1 MADYNVSLEVTAKE
15 QVTKTLKNVEK
26 ETQKLAKETE
36 KIWWAAEKASG
47 VFSKAFSWVKSSIT
61 DTVKAVASWQLIAT
75 AITSITQKVWDL
87 AAALNDAVKSADDF
101 WTLASSFDYLAK
113 TVNIDGDA
121 MINELKKVSQWSAT
135 TASLMESANKAMAL
149 WVAWS
154 VEQMSQLMQ
163 IAMVKGQEFGESTTQ
178 AFNDMITGLWRNS
191 AMILDNLWII
201 VDQEEAYQRYADS
214 IWVTVDALTGQE
226 QKQALVNEV
235 IRNSQDDLEQFA
247 NVSVSAFDRLDVA
260 QEELKNSIWSALLPI
275 WNELLWEATDSI
287 NGITDFLER
296 NMETIKEYWRLAG
309 AILWDIWDLVSETVW
324 EIFDIVET
332 LYSTVSDLIWS
343 FTWLFWDSCDGIKG
357 DLSDLFYVFTLWVQ
371 TVVWIIKT
379 AVTFISEIIQVP
391 FNVIS
396 DVCTWIVWMVKATVE
411 ASWGRREALKNT
423 MINAFIAG
431 ANGAINALNR
441 LIEGAND
448 LLGTDIWTFDTLD
461 MVGDG
466 LTIAMDKFE
475 EMKKKIKDDLQKPF
489 KETANVAM
497 DSFNKIQKT
506 YSGRLKADVWT
517 EAFSKIED
525 TVRDINTWL
534 DNTSKATGKATEK
547 AKEEEEALKE
557 LKKEEEERL
566 KLLKDEKKYIYD
578 WIVNWL
584 EESIKNAK
592 WYAQEIEKINN
603 SLDDLYNKK
612 QGDIT
617 DAYLKAEEWAK
628 QLEKEYSNIQDVIKY
643 TDKSFLESLSWDYRG
658 VKVDDLLKYM
668 DYQEQMQSAFAYGS
682 DEEKASLQEMIDKKR
697 EYNALNDVEKILADY
712 EKEKEALEL
721 KKAELEDMYAEEIWK
736 AIELAH
742 TKEEYEKEYQDM
754 LDMDYVKQMK
764 QMDDLIQKA
773 RELAAARSSAWMNIV
788 VTWARA
794 EWGPVSA
801 WSTYLVWEKWPELFV
816 PKTSGEIVP
825 NEDLNKGG
833 GDINISINGTT
844 VNNQSDIDSLVDTL
858 IRRIK
863 LERNFWIA

>member
-87 AAALNDAVKSADDF
+87 AAALNDAVKSADNF
-101 WTLASSFDYLAK
+101 WTIASSFDYLAK

-214 IWVTVDALTGQE
+214 IWVTVDALTEQE

-296 NMETIKEYWRLAG
+296 NMDTIKEVWRLVG
-309 AILWDIWDLVSETVW
+309 TTLWSIRDLVSETVW
-324 EIFDIVET
+324 EIFDITES
-332 LYSTVSDLIWS
+332 LFSSVSDWVWS
-343 FTWLFWDSCDGIKG
+343 FTWLFWESSGAIKW
-357 DLSDLFYVFTLWVQ
+357 DITDVVYFFTLWIQ
-371 TVVWIIKT
+371 TVTGAVKT
-379 AVTFISEIIQVP
+379 AVTFVSELLQVP

-396 DVCTWIVWMVKATVE
+396 DVCTWIVWIVKATVD
-411 ASWGRREALKNT
+411 ASWSWWDALKNT
-423 MINAFIAG
+423 MINAFIAW
-431 ANGAINALNR
+431 ANGAIETLNR

-448 LLGTDIWTFDTLD
+448 LLGTDIWTFKTFD
-461 MVGDG
+461 MVWEGA
-466 LTIAMDKFE
+466 TVAMDKFE
-475 EMKKKIKDDLQKPF
+475 EMKNKIKEDLQKPF

-506 YSGRLKADVWT
+506 YNKRITTEVWGET
-517 EAFSKIED
+517 FSRIEE
-525 TVRDINTWL
+525 TVRDINAWL
-534 DNTSKATGKATEK
+534 DNTSKAAGKATEK
-547 AKEEEEALKE
+547 AKEEEETLKQ

-566 KLLKDEKKYIYD
+566 KLLKDEKKYIYEWMVT
-578 WIVNWL
+578 WI
-584 EESIKNAK
+584 EDAIKNAK
-592 WYAQEIEKINN
+592 GYAQEIEKINK
-603 SLDDLYNKK
+603 SLDDLYSKK

-628 QLEKEYSNIQDVIKY
+628 QLEKEYSNIQNVIKY

-658 VKVDDLLKYM
+658 IKVDDLLKYM
-668 DYQEQMQSAFAYGS
+668 DYQEQMQSAFAHGS

-697 EYNALNDVEKILADY
+697 EYNTLNDVEKILADY

-742 TKEEYEKEYQDM
+742 TKEKYEKEYQDM
-754 LDMDYVKQMK
+754 LDMDYVKQME
-764 QMDDLIQKA
+764 QMDGLIQKA

-788 VTWARA
+788 VSWARA
-794 EWGPVSA
+794 EWWPVSA

-825 NEDLNKGG
+825 NEDLNKWSW
-833 GDINISINGTT
+833 DINITISGTQ